1 MEKRRYSIQDVQ
13 DITKLSPTALQEFI
27 TRFRKYFSIETE
39 ESPDGPKVYLDQISL
54 ERLMF
59 IKNLETNQSQ
69 SKEEALCQI
78 RTSKGRS
85 GVPER
90 KSLAGILVN
99 FLDSL
104 TVEIKNIE
112 NNMNQILHR
121 YVQVLKDL
129 NQCRSENRQMRKE
142 MDQLKKRQEKILLQL
157 REQDDEAILEQKP
170 RRDQIN

>member
-27 TRFRKYFSIETE
+27 ARFRKYFSIETE

-59 IKNLETNQSQ
+59 IKNLETNQGI

-78 RTSKGRS
+78 RTPNRKAGT
-85 GVPER
+85 PER

-129 NQCRSENRQMRKE
+129 NQCRSENRQIRKE
-142 MDQLKKRQEKILLQL
+142 MDLLKKRQEKILLQL
-157 REQDDEAILEQKP
+157 RDHDDAAITDLKP
-170 RRDQIN
+170 RKDQLN